1 MYQFHIL
8 FHLYVYICIYFIII
22 IIILMKISQRHL
34 SKQSSRTS
42 YLFLYFHFNW
52 FSWSQVEEGGPNLTV
67 QQELRPPNESIRHS
81 ACFYTTVLRII
92 HTMIIA
98 SFQLFRFL
106 RVTLVF
112 EKGDWNQKLANYTIS
127 NHWSMV
133 IYSYNC
139 SNKI

>member
-52 FSWSQVEEGGPNLTV
+52 FSWESSGGGRTQSHRAV
-67 QQELRPPNESIRHS
+67 GTAASKWEHPPLCLLLHNS
-81 ACFYTTVLRII
+81 L
-92 HTMIIA
+92 
-98 SFQLFRFL
+98 
-106 RVTLVF
+106 
-112 EKGDWNQKLANYTIS
+112 KNYTYHDNCIFSAFQIFKS
-127 NHWSMV
+127 NPGFWKGWLELEIGKLHHQQSLV
-133 IYSYNC
+133 NGHL
-139 SNKI
+139 

>member
-34 SKQSSRTS
+34 SKQFSRTS

-52 FSWSQVEEGGPNLTV
+52 FSWSQVEEGGPNLIV

-81 ACFYTTVLRII
+81 LQSYTYHDTCILNESYS
-92 HTMIIA
+92 A
-98 SFQLFRFL
+98 FQVFKSNPGFL
-106 RVTLVF
+106 KDNWNNKLV
-112 EKGDWNQKLANYTIS
+112 NYTIS
-127 NHWSMV
+127 YHWSMV